1 MAKARCVLCEKELG
15 FFNQSKIYFRSSE
28 QVACD
33 TCAEQ
38 YKKAEGDERAALEER
53 ILASPHL
60 EDRAYIEEYTARQE
74 VLRQRAEAKKQAQ
87 TKHCPN
93 CSALME
99 LKLENF
105 SIGADGGGGL
115 VTLLAAQYAVDLYA
129 CPQCGKVE
137 LYTTGFIPGLPQE
150 EGEPTIT
157 CPVCGREHSP
167 SIGCPTCAL
176 RGGAANRVPRA
187 ERTSVEKPPWE
198 K

>member
-1 MAKARCVLCEKELG
+1 MAKSRCVLCEKELG

-74 VLRQRAEAKKQAQ
+74 VLRLRQEAKKQAQ

-137 LYTTGFIPGLPQE
+137 LYTAGFIPGLPQE

-176 RGGAANRVPRA
+176 RGGAAAFVL
-187 ERTSVEKPPWE
+187 
-198 K
+198 

>member
-1 MAKARCVLCEKELG
+1 MAKSRCVLCEKELG
-15 FFNQSKIYFRSSE
+15 FFNQRKIYFCSSE
-28 QVACD
+28 QAACD
-33 TCAEQ
+33 ACAEQ
-38 YKKAEGDERAALEER
+38 YKNAEGDARKALDER

-60 EDRAYIEEYTARQE
+60 DDRAYIEEYLSRQE
-74 VLRQRAEAKKQAQ
+74 ALRQRAEAKKQAQ

-115 VTLLAAQYAVDLYA
+115 VTLLAAQYDVDLYA

-137 LYTTGFIPGLPQE
+137 LYTTGFIPGMPE
-150 EGEPTIT
+150 EEELSVT
-157 CPVCGREHSP
+157 CPVCGREHHP
-167 SIGCPTCAL
+167 AVGCPSCAL
-176 RGGAANRVPRA
+176 RGGSAGRIHRS
-187 ERTSVEKPPWE
+187 EGKSSEKPPWE